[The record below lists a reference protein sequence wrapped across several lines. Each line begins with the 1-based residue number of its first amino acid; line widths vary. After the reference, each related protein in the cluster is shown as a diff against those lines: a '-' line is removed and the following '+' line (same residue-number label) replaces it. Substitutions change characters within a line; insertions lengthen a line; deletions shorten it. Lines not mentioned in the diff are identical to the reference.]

1 MAAMSS
7 SKANTPKLRLRLRT
21 VLVVVS
27 LLVLMLPIVGLY
39 ALRLHENT
47 LLQQTQS
54 QLVIVAGLVST
65 SYRVAFEKL
74 SPVAAA
80 VPGGTA
86 AGVAVETPLL
96 DFGNVEV
103 LPPFPS
109 SRPSAPADPLARQVG
124 GELAVLLASAK
135 ANTSAAIR
143 LLDRRGVVVA
153 TTENDLGRSLAHA
166 SEVRQALV
174 GGTVSS
180 LRRLPS
186 SAERIE
192 PVVRGAAVG
201 VVLAFPIVAGARIV
215 GVVTVSRRPS
225 NILDTLARRRVLLAQ
240 GAAVFIAVALAVA
253 LVTARTLVL
262 PIKRL
267 TEGAGRV
274 TRGETDRFQGGR
286 PYRVYELADLA
297 DSVETMVSN
306 LQRRAGY
313 LRDFAHQLN
322 HEYKTPIAAARGA
335 LELLRDHLD
344 DMTAAEAKRFVD
356 NAAQD
361 IERLDRLTVR
371 MLDLAQADMAQ
382 VTGEVVD
389 IRAVA
394 QALADAADR
403 PCTMRVATGPPVC
416 ARISCTSLQAV
427 LENLVDNAYRHGA
440 ARVDI
445 RAETDATTATLWV
458 QDDGTGIS
466 AGNRAKIFDPFFTT
480 RQHDGGTGLGLAICR
495 TLVRNV
501 GGDIVLAP
509 STSGATSGALFR
521 VSLIA
526 ADTAIAKMAQTR
538 HHANGSRLG

>member
-1 MAAMSS
+1 MRSP
-7 SKANTPKLRLRLRT
+7 KADAPKLRLRLRT

-27 LLVLMLPIVGLY
+27 LLILMLPIVGLY
-39 ALRLHENT
+39 VLRLHENT

-54 QLVIVAGLVST
+54 QLAIVASLVST
-65 SYRVAFEKL
+65 SYRVAFERL
-74 SPVAAA
+74 SPVAAT
-80 VPGGTA
+80 PGGTTA
-86 AGVAVETPLL
+86 KAVTEAPPL

-103 LPPFPS
+103 LPPFPAA
-109 SRPSAPADPLARQVG
+109 RPDAPADPLARQVG
-124 GELAVLLASAK
+124 GELAILLANAK
-135 ANTSAAIR
+135 ANTGAAIR
-143 LLDRRGVVVA
+143 LIDRRGVVVA

-166 SEVRQALV
+166 SEVRQALD
-174 GGTVSS
+174 GAAISS

-192 PVVRGAAVG
+192 PIVRGAAVR
-201 VVLAFPIVAGARIV
+201 VLLAFPIVADAQIV
-215 GVVTVSRRPS
+215 GAVTVSRRPS
-225 NILDTLARRRVLLAQ
+225 NILDTLAGKRVLLAQ

-267 TEGAGRV
+267 TVGAGRV
-274 TRGETDRFQGGR
+274 TRGETDRFEGGR

-344 DMTAAEAKRFVD
+344 DMTTAEARRFVN
-356 NAAQD
+356 NAAAD

-389 IRAVA
+389 IRA

-403 PCTMRVATGPPVC
+403 PCEMRVAAGPPVC
-416 ARISCTSLQAV
+416 AKISRMSLQAV
-427 LENLVDNAYRHGA
+427 LENLVDNAHRHGA
-440 ARVDI
+440 SRVDI
-445 RAETDATTATLWV
+445 RPEADAATATLWV

-480 RQHDGGTGLGLAICR
+480 CQHDGGTGLGLAICR

-501 GGDIVLAP
+501 GGDIMLAP
-509 STSGATSGALFR
+509 STSGALFR
-521 VSLIA
+521 VSLVA
-526 ADTAIAKMAQTR
+526 ADAETAKTAQTR
-538 HHANGSRLG
+538 RHANGSRWSRLRR